1 MIAQIGPHLGGGDAT
16 IIDAAGM
23 IVMPGL
29 IDTQEAARLK
39 LRGARRE
46 RESRFWAPVAKQRG
60 LKSAVAVRLRA
71 SPGVWVPLSTTDAN
85 CHLACRLIE

>member
-39 LRGARRE
+39 LRALV
-46 RESRFWAPVAKQRG
+46 ESVKVASG
-60 LKSAVAVRLRA
+60 RLWR
-71 SPGVWVPLSTTDAN
+71 SSVD
-85 CHLACRLIE
+85 